1 VAKRILIVGTLDTKG
16 KVLLPL
22 RGWSEAD
29 REGGPLYDPQADEA
43 FAEEMKKRLKPQ
55 IEVVEVDTHLN
66 DPLYA
71 ETAVALLEEMI
82 SGTQAG
88 AS

>member
-1 VAKRILIVGTLDTKG
+1 
-16 KVLLPL
+16 
-22 RGWSEAD
+22 
-29 REGGPLYDPQADEA
+29 
-43 FAEEMKKRLKPQ
+43 MKKRLKPQ

-71 ETAVALLEEMI
+71 QTAVALLEQMI